1 MNIRFSYQAEGDL
14 GKLPFGTQIRIRD
27 KVRFFMEQE
36 NIFVFAKYIAL
47 KKCYR
52 FRVGKHRLKFVIEN
66 HEAKIIE
73 IDPRDKAYD

>member
-1 MNIRFSYQAEGDL
+1 MNIYFSYQAEDQL
-14 GKLPFGTQIRIRD
+14 GELPFGTQVRIRD
-27 KVRFFMEQE
+27 KVRFFMKQG
-36 NIFVFAKYIAL
+36 NIFVFAKYIAI